1 MDQMKDSLRD
11 GNNKSVENF
20 MKKLKE
26 FKDQGLMNDEEK
38 KDVRPKQ
45 LGGYK
50 KIEQ

>member
-1 MDQMKDSLRD
+1 MDHMKNSLRSGD
-11 GNNKSVENF
+11 SKSVENF

-26 FKDQGLMNDEEK
+26 FKDQGIMNDEEK
-38 KDVRPKQ
+38 KDVRPKK